1 MPIARRPIGAKP
13 APPSH
18 SLVIRPAL
26 DFARAAGLI
35 CPPRSCGAPAP
46 QASTLKF
53 LDFMAQS
60 TINGKAAPKKQEGFL
75 ETVKTVVYAILI
87 ALVIR
92 SLAFEPFNIPSG
104 SMVPTLLEGDYLFVS
119 KYSYGYSRHSF
130 PLSLMPISGRIF
142 ASVPERGDVI
152 VFKLP
157 RDNKTD
163 YIKRLIGL
171 PGDTIQVKDGRLFI
185 NGELVARERVD
196 DFVYTDRFGS
206 VRRVTQYREMLPG
219 GKTHFI
225 LEEGDGRTYDNTRE
239 FTVPPGHYFMMG
251 DNRDNSLDSRADVGF
266 VPDENL
272 VGRAE
277 ILFFSTDGSA
287 AIWEIWAWP
296 FAIRFSRFFNLI
308 N

>member
-1 MPIARRPIGAKP
+1 
-13 APPSH
+13 
-18 SLVIRPAL
+18 
-26 DFARAAGLI
+26 
-35 CPPRSCGAPAP
+35 
-46 QASTLKF
+46 
-53 LDFMAQS
+53 MAQT
-60 TINGKAAPKKQEGFL
+60 TITTKATPKKQESFL

-104 SMVPTLLEGDYLFVS
+104 SMIPTLLEGDYLFVS
-119 KYSYGYSRHSF
+119 KFSYGYSRHSF
-130 PLSLMPISGRIF
+130 PLSIVPISGRII
-142 ASVPERGDVI
+142 ASVPKRGDVI

-185 NGELVARERVD
+185 NGNILERERVD

-206 VRRVTQYREMLPG
+206 MRRVTQYLETLPEG
-219 GKTHFI
+219 RKHKI
-225 LEEGDGRTYDNTRE
+225 LEEGDSRTYDNTRE
-239 FTVPPGHYFMMG
+239 YTVPPGHYFMMG

-277 ILFFSTDGSA
+277 VLFFSTDGTA
-287 AIWEIWAWP
+287 AIWEIWKWP
-296 FAIRFSRFFNLI
+296 FAMRFSRFFSAI
-308 N
+308 H

>member
-1 MPIARRPIGAKP
+1 
-13 APPSH
+13 
-18 SLVIRPAL
+18 
-26 DFARAAGLI
+26 
-35 CPPRSCGAPAP
+35 
-46 QASTLKF
+46 
-53 LDFMAQS
+53 MAQS
-60 TINGKAAPKKQEGFL
+60 TITTKATPKKQDGFL
-75 ETVKTVVYAILI
+75 ETVRTVVYAILI

-104 SMVPTLLEGDYLFVS
+104 SMIPTLLEGDYLFVS

-130 PLSLMPISGRIF
+130 PLSIMPINGRIMGED
-142 ASVPERGDVI
+142 PQRGDVI

-171 PGDTIQVKDGRLFI
+171 PGDTVQVKDGRLLI
-185 NGELVARERVD
+185 NNELVDRQRVD

-206 VRRVTQYREMLPG
+206 VRRVTQYEETLPG
-219 GKTHFI
+219 GKKHMI
-225 LEEGDGRTYDNTRE
+225 LEEGDSRSYDNTRE

-266 VPDENL
+266 VPAENL

-287 AIWEIWAWP
+287 AIWEIWRWP
-296 FAIRFSRFFNLI
+296 FAMRFSRFFDRI
-308 N
+308 I

>member
-1 MPIARRPIGAKP
+1 
-13 APPSH
+13 
-18 SLVIRPAL
+18 
-26 DFARAAGLI
+26 
-35 CPPRSCGAPAP
+35 
-46 QASTLKF
+46 
-53 LDFMAQS
+53 MAQT
-60 TINGKAAPKKQEGFL
+60 TISGKAVPKKQDGFL
-75 ETVKTVVYAILI
+75 ETVQTFVYAMLI
-87 ALVIR
+87 AIVIR

-104 SMVPTLLEGDYLFVS
+104 SMIPTLLEGDYLFVS

-130 PLSLMPISGRIF
+130 PFSIVPMSGRIL
-142 ASVPERGDVI
+142 SSTPKRGDVI

-171 PGDTIQVKDGRLFI
+171 PGDTVQVKDGRLFI
-185 NGELVARERVD
+185 NGEIVQRDRVD

-206 VRRVTQYREMLPG
+206 VRRTTQYKETLPG
-219 GKTHFI
+219 GKQHLI
-225 LEEGDGRTYDNTRE
+225 LEEGDSKSYDNTRE

-277 ILFFSTDGSA
+277 ILFFSTDGTA
-287 AIWEIWAWP
+287 AIWEIWQWP
-296 FAIRFSRFFNLI
+296 FAMRFSRFFDRI
-308 N
+308 V

>member
-1 MPIARRPIGAKP
+1 
-13 APPSH
+13 
-18 SLVIRPAL
+18 
-26 DFARAAGLI
+26 
-35 CPPRSCGAPAP
+35 
-46 QASTLKF
+46 
-53 LDFMAQS
+53 MAQS
-60 TINGKAAPKKQEGFL
+60 AINGKAPSRKDDGFL

-104 SMVPTLLEGDYLFVS
+104 SMIPTLLEGDYLFVS

-130 PLSLMPISGRIF
+130 PLSFMPIDGR
-142 ASVPERGDVI
+142 VWGTEPKRGDVI

-171 PGDTIQVKDGRLFI
+171 PGDTVQVKDGRLFL
-185 NGELVARERVD
+185 NGDLIERERVD

-206 VRRVTQYREMLPG
+206 LRRVTQYVETLPG
-219 GKTHFI
+219 GRRHSI
-225 LEEGDGRTYDNTRE
+225 LEEGDSRGYDNTRE
-239 FTVPPGHYFMMG
+239 FTVPAGHYFMMG

-266 VPDENL
+266 VPFENL

-277 ILFFSTDGSA
+277 VLFFSTDGTA
-287 AIWEIWAWP
+287 EWLKPWTWVIAM
-296 FAIRFSRFFNLI
+296 RFSRFFDRI
-308 N
+308 V